1 SPSAWLVTRRCRWSS
16 CPRAGI
22 RPRRPDAACSTRAG
36 RPGRSRRRSARADAA
51 LLGLLRPGLLDRPEA
66 LTQIASEDRFAAHGH
81 ERGADPT
88 PHTPA
93 LAHHD
98 QVDVRPTARARGE
111 GVYPAALRYPD
122 IAKDVGQAH
131 DVQLRPVEAQPLPP
145 C

>member
-88 PHTPA
+88 PHTAA
-93 LAHHD
+93 LAHDD
-98 QVDVRPTARARGE
+98 QVDVRPTVRARSE
-111 GVYPAALRYPD
+111 AVYPAALRSPD
-122 IAKDVGQAH
+122 IAFDGGQTFSS
-131 DVQLRPVEAQPLPP
+131 DQSQ
-145 C
+145 